1 MAPAVGWVVRADFG
15 VFYGDQSQEGG
26 REEHFQEEEEHVQR
40 P

>member
-1 MAPAVGWVVRADFG
+1 MMVPELQD
-15 VFYGDQSQEGG
+15 DQSQEAG